1 MKGSKWTWSVIV
13 AGIALRLILWAF
25 QASPEGDDGMRYLS
39 ESVNLVRH
47 GVFSSAPFQGE
58 CIAPA
63 PTAHDLPLWPAIMAV
78 YLWATDSIP
87 ATQWLAGLT
96 NIFLCALGAW
106 LLGSMLRSKLFGLS
120 DGQTAVGCGIY
131 LFMPETIVYSL
142 FHMPDQLAVTA
153 IIVALWFYFRS
164 ITISPRYLVG
174 AVTSFVAA
182 IYAKPICFPLSLAL
196 TVFLLLMLKG
206 AYWKRI
212 VIVLACGL
220 AGAVCFCPWLARN
233 RAAFGTM
240 GLTTI
245 AGTNLYAC
253 NWGGLV
259 ERLPIAERAKEKK
272 SMRQLEESLANDDL
286 MRQSQ
291 AKGDYAKK
299 RILAHLPAY
308 AAFTCQRHPRLYAGT
323 GTVALLRYLGCER
336 ICDCLDSLWGSGTAT
351 GKVITPTIPYSLAER
366 AIGVSVQV
374 LSWIALLTGY
384 VLVLLGIWRWGRVA
398 VSARENRS
406 FGVLVWLCP
415 ILSLVL
421 LAAVIGPV
429 TATRYRFVMI
439 PFFAILA
446 AYAALPATAK
456 FGGAIASAKG
466 NVV

>member
-1 MKGSKWTWSVIV
+1 MKGSKWTWTVIV
-13 AGIALRLILWAF
+13 AGIALRIVLWLF

-47 GVFSSAPFQGE
+47 GVFSSAPFQNE
-58 CIAPA
+58 SIAPT
-63 PTAHDLPLWPAIMAV
+63 PTAHDLPLWPTIMGG
-78 YLWATDSIP
+78 YLLVTDSIP

-106 LLGSMLRSKLFGLS
+106 LLASMSRRKPFDLS
-120 DGQTAVGCGIY
+120 DGQTAVGCGVY

-153 IIVALWFYFRS
+153 IIAALWFYFRA

-174 AVTSFVAA
+174 TVLSFVAA
-182 IYAKPICFPLSLAL
+182 IYAKPICIPLSLAL
-196 TVFLLLMLKG
+196 TVSLLLTLKG
-206 AYWKRI
+206 TYWKRVI
-212 VIVLACGL
+212 IVLVCGL
-220 AGAVCFCPWLARN
+220 AVALCLCPWLARN
-233 RAAFGTM
+233 RTAFGTM

-253 NWGGLV
+253 NWGRLV
-259 ERLPIAERAKEKK
+259 ERLPLAEKEKEK
-272 SMRQLEESLANDDL
+272 ESMRQLEASLANDDL

-299 RILAHLPAY
+299 CILLNLPKY
-308 AAFTCQRHPRLYAGT
+308 VAFTCQCHPRLYGGT
-323 GTVALLRYLGCER
+323 GTVALLRYLGFER
-336 ICDCLDSLWGSGTAT
+336 ICACLDSLWGSGTAT
-351 GKVITPTIPYSLAER
+351 GKVIMLTVPYSLAEK
-366 AIGVSVQV
+366 AIGMSVQV

-398 VSARENRS
+398 VSARENCA

-415 ILSLVL
+415 ILCLVL
-421 LAAVIGPV
+421 LAVVIGPV

-446 AYAALPATAK
+446 AHALP
-456 FGGAIASAKG
+456 
-466 NVV
+466 